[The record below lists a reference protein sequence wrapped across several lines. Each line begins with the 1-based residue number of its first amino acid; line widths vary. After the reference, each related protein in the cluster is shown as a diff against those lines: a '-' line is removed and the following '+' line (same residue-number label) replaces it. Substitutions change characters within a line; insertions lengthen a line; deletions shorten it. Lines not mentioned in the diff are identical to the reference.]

1 MNKNYLIIILSIIIL
16 ALLCVGIGYMF
27 FVDQTKYVSTNI
39 GESGTVLEIPDDMII
54 KSNNSGITALENDNT
69 IIIFFN
75 SANKGLPES
84 VAYGTIKNPIFGNNA
99 NGNVTINNPNIASCS
114 LDGKCNGVLIGN
126 DDTHDNV
133 IVISKNKD
141 IVNHII
147 NSIIWGNKTS
157 SSDDIDTTSNKNT
170 NSKPSAY
177 AYKSD
182 GTPMYSQKEVDD
194 YMLNKY
200 GSVDYHIANNK
211 YIHMDEPGY
220 DRRGNPIDDFYD

>member
-1 MNKNYLIIILSIIIL
+1 MNKNYLIIAILSVIL
-16 ALLCVGIGYMF
+16 AILCVWNGYIF
-27 FVDQTKYVSTNI
+27 FVDQTGYVSTNI
-39 GESGTVLEIPDDMII
+39 GESGTVIEIPNDMII
-54 KSNNSGITALENDNT
+54 KSNNNGITTLENDNT

-75 SANKGLPES
+75 SANKGLPEL
-84 VAYGTIKNPIFGNNA
+84 VAYETIIKPIFGNNT

-114 LDGKCNGVLIGN
+114 LNGECNGVLIGN
-126 DDTHDNV
+126 NKTHDNI

-157 SSDDIDTTSNKNT
+157 SSDDIDTTSNKNA
-170 NSKPSAY
+170 NSQPSAY

-194 YMLNKY
+194 YMLKKY
-200 GSVDYHIANNK
+200 GPVDYHIANNK

-220 DRRGNPIDDFYD
+220 DKRGNPIDD